1 MWEVEAAEACLA
13 RGPQVIRQQL
23 HVGHDLLLVFGKQQQ
38 QMQTQTQTQQQ
49 QTQTQGVGADRV
61 HLHWE
66 EAEEGARVQ
75 SFAVLPALLTTP
87 CLHAPMEVRGC
98 DPAEQPLHVPVGNI

>member
-1 MWEVEAAEACLA
+1 MWVVEAAEACLA

-38 QMQTQTQTQQQ
+38 QM
-49 QTQTQGVGADRV
+49 QTQGVGADRV